1 MDKVIAMSAEPR
13 KEWVTPE
20 LRKVDIE
27 LITAGTAATD
37 SDLDFSGS

>member
-27 LITAGTAATD
+27 LITATGLNPGADTD
-37 SDLDFSGS
+37 GNS